1 MEPAIRSAEFGATH
15 LQRTGE
21 LGRKASSL
29 LHFRQERES
38 AMSYRV
44 YVGPPGTEKISP
56 LEKDQL
62 LFKEFASLDDAFG
75 WARHV
80 NGSGRVTLA
89 IDGDDGTS
97 LNKREIAAA
106 LQHPES
112 LGSSHIP

>member
-1 MEPAIRSAEFGATH
+1 MEPITLLHVCNA
-15 LQRTGE
+15 LGE
-21 LGRKASSL
+21 LGRKAGSFLRSNA
-29 LHFRQERES
+29 QRES

-89 IDGDDGTS
+89 IAGAAGTS
-97 LNKREIAAA
+97 VNRREIAAA
-106 LQHPES
+106 LQHSES
-112 LGSSHIP
+112 LGGDHMH